1 MCLQSLVFCFSSF
14 ECVDCFVE
22 FMSQLPWCSHA
33 LMSFECKLFCS
44 WFFVQIMICAVFK
57 HMLQIKL
64 SFLRWRLATMMS
76 ALQAPKKVTSSILFQ
91 LEKGLAITDQENP
104 MKIII
109 QQPMKVAYKN
119 ISDNTKNKKKYKT
132 PKQKLVLAD
141 GCDLGTRERDAMAY
155 LELKNLNLVKLPLK
169 DMMALHK
176 ESDNS
181 TLRRAIRIVTAMLH
195 INGSTANERKYQLEL
210 FYLDVKTLKLQLEDD
225 GEDMRMWMDTY
236 SAFTM
241 AAKHRMEEA

>member
-1 MCLQSLVFCFSSF
+1 
-14 ECVDCFVE
+14 VDCFVE

-225 GEDMRMWMDTY
+225 DGEDMRMWMDTY